1 MPLRD
6 RLHRRGEMPVPVRR
20 RIGGRRVA
28 GYQDHRQGR
37 PLQREGQQ
45 VGRVG
50 QGVGAVGEDCL
61 LYTSHQHNAQHLS
74 GHAGGEGARG
84 EPAEPD
90 EIRRLDVQ
98 AGEAVKHRHHPAAL
112 SHHRHGVIQGLSLI
126 HILESGQEFTC
137 SDVDCRRKTVE
148 DLCDLVLRYD
158 IVLEEL
164 PYILEDFLL
173 DQYDIAV

>member
-50 QGVGAVGEDCL
+50 QGVGAVGDDHPRERGGL
-61 LYTSHQHNAQHLS
+61 QPAQ
-74 GHAGGEGARG
+74 R
-84 EPAEPD
+84 
-90 EIRRLDVQ
+90 VQ
-98 AGEAVKHRHHPAAL
+98 
-112 SHHRHGVIQGLSLI
+112 
-126 HILESGQEFTC
+126 
-137 SDVDCRRKTVE
+137 
-148 DLCDLVLRYD
+148 
-158 IVLEEL
+158 
-164 PYILEDFLL
+164 
-173 DQYDIAV
+173 